1 MEELLISLQKENVS
15 LKEKNERLYRKS
27 KNNQRSILRLKKI
40 IEKQNGFLEKAKQ
53 NNFDQDQD
61 LEEFSELNIVNIICS
76 IYENLIEYNFLS

>member
-15 LKEKNERLYRKS
+15 IKEKNERLFRKS

-53 NNFDQDQD
+53 NNLDDQDWED
-61 LEEFSELNIVNIICS
+61 LEELVQELN
-76 IYENLIEYNFLS
+76 LD